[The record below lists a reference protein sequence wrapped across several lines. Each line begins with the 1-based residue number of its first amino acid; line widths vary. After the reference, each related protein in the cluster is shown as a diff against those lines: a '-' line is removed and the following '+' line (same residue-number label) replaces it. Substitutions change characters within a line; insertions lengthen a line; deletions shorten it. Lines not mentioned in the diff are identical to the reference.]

1 MNKNKIKQA
10 NHTLNNDLSNTK
22 RTKRVIEKMVVALNN
37 HRIDDIGEF
46 FSDDFNWFGN
56 FGCGTKIGLKEFQEN
71 WQIPFQKA
79 FSEKV
84 CVDAVSYTHLTL
96 PTT

>member
-22 RTKRVIEKMVVALNN
+22 RTKRVIEKMVVALND

-46 FSDDFNWFGN
+46 FSDDFNWFFYIN
-56 FGCGTKIGLKEFQEN
+56 RSMILSL
-71 WQIPFQKA
+71 I
-79 FSEKV
+79 
-84 CVDAVSYTHLTL
+84 HI
-96 PTT
+96 